1 MLFGDDNVDDGI
13 FYIAYVVRS
22 IQLAYFTMYLNA
34 LTELTPWKF
43 ALDYIYY
50 AWWIPVHRKDMAK
63 LPNRHPEVAKEVNDG
78 KFVVHKTIWLF
89 SGIAIYQAHE
99 QNITL
104 IEGDGGAVGLTDN
117 PSALQHWMIA
127 GPEVAR
133 VVEEFHKQLD
143 HCSSKTN
150 TAHHDQ
156 TPTVQTTFG
165 KDVLSLINVMEDLGN
180 PFEEEVLIFLSFL
193 VKRMQIM

>member
-1 MLFGDDNVDDGI
+1 
-13 FYIAYVVRS
+13 
-22 IQLAYFTMYLNA
+22 MYLNA

-50 AWWIPVHRKDMAK
+50 AWWIPVHLKDMAK
-63 LPNRHPEVAKEVNDG
+63 LLNRHPEVAKEVNDG

-89 SGIAIYQAHE
+89 SGIAIYQAHK
-99 QNITL
+99 QNIAL

-133 VVEEFHKQLD
+133 VIEELLISNWITVYLKPIQNTMIKPQL
-143 HCSSKTN
+143 SKLPL
-150 TAHHDQ
+150 AKMYF
-156 TPTVQTTFG
+156 PR
-165 KDVLSLINVMEDLGN
+165 SM
-180 PFEEEVLIFLSFL
+180 
-193 VKRMQIM
+193 